1 MEARISCNFRT
12 HSYKFR
18 KGKIMGAQGSNLPR
32 NFPKMERLLAPKQ
45 PEICQSCA
53 KVALQGKSCAVARK
67 REKKLRSATSQFSG
81 GTNQGRLSP
90 QQPWR
95 SSFHLRSTPPPFRPP
110 ANSFWTFYT
119 QFCAI
124 LDVFPMN
131 LGSWQSGIMTQKNKK
146 IYINGVAKA
155 HCMLAFFKWRIK
167 RNRASVASEKIF
179 EKMIGRL
186 YKMLK

>member
-1 MEARISCNFRT
+1 MQKLDIFGNKVFVHDNDRLYCKLRCNVISLATLASDSENSMEARISCNFRT

-95 SSFHLRSTPPPFRPP
+95 SSFHLRSTPPLSVHPQTVFGHFIL
-110 ANSFWTFYT
+110 SFV
-119 QFCAI
+119 QF
-124 LDVFPMN
+124 
-131 LGSWQSGIMTQKNKK
+131 
-146 IYINGVAKA
+146 
-155 HCMLAFFKWRIK
+155 
-167 RNRASVASEKIF
+167 
-179 EKMIGRL
+179 
-186 YKMLK
+186 